1 MIRSAQCR
9 MAGKNAGPKAFQE
22 YPPTID
28 PPVDNQEAAARQDVC
43 ESGEPMRQV
52 LPPSTAAYNPV
63 PAFHSVHSD
72 SGAREDAGRQI
83 TGSDRNGNGRPQ
95 VLPELSCSLMGH
107 DSESPSEPE
116 VNEQGNGVQHKAA
129 QQSELPLSSP
139 ETDTEHLEDDVEHD
153 GPVRCKRKKR
163 HPLNSKR
170 PKK

>member
-9 MAGKNAGPKAFQE
+9 MAGKNTGPKAFQE
-22 YPPTID
+22 DPPTID

-43 ESGEPMRQV
+43 ASGEPVRQV

-63 PAFHSVHSD
+63 PAVHSASD

-83 TGSDRNGNGRPQ
+83 TGSNRNGNGRAQ
-95 VLPELSCSLMGH
+95 VLPELSCSLMSH

-116 VNEQGNGVQHKAA
+116 RNEQGNGVQHMAA
-129 QQSELPLSSP
+129 QQNELPLSSP
-139 ETDTEHLEDDVEHD
+139 ETDTEHPEDDVEHD
-153 GPVRCKRKKR
+153 GPRKRKKR